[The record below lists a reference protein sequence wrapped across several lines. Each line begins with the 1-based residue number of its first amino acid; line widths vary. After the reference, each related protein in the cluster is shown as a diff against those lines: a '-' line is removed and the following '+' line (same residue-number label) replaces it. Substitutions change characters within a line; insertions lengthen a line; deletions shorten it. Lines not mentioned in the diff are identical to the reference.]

1 MGMTAVSTT
10 VQDHDPGRGLGHER
24 GRAHSRRGRPG
35 RRRFWGALPLLL
47 ALALV
52 AAACGGADGGE
63 AAAGEDGGGGGAAA
77 SDRVEVT
84 LTDFAIDPGEV
95 TVPVG
100 TPLTFHVVNEGPSP
114 HTYGVVVD
122 GTTIETRLLAAGEM
136 EDLALPALEEGTYEV
151 LCTVPGH
158 DTLGM
163 VGGVTA
169 SGTTG
174 AADGSDGGADDGS
187 AGGHASMTAEQ
198 MAEGHEQGVQDFLA
212 GDQTPTQGNQPLE
225 PEMDGD
231 VKVYDLTVEEI
242 QWEVSKG
249 VFKDAMAFNGQVPGP
264 EIRVRPGDRVRFVV
278 HNQLPE
284 PFALHFH
291 GVTLPNSEDGVPYV
305 TQPAIMPGEYWTYEF
320 DIVDPPGIYVYHS
333 HFNSAEQVGKGLYG
347 ALIVEPKGG
356 SWAPVYGVDPAV
368 EYTMFLGD
376 GLLGYSLNAK
386 SFPATE
392 PIVAAKDD
400 WVLIHMSNDG
410 ELLHPMHLHGFHF
423 MVVGQDGFPLEPQNR
438 YMADTLVVAPGQRF
452 DILVKADAEGAWA
465 FHCHILSHAE
475 GPEGMFGMVTALV
488 VQ

>member
-1 MGMTAVSTT
+1 M
-10 VQDHDPGRGLGHER
+10 
-24 GRAHSRRGRPG
+24 
-35 RRRFWGALPLLL
+35 RRFRWGALPLLVS
-47 ALALV
+47 LALV
-52 AAACGGADGGE
+52 AAACSSDRGE
-63 AAAGEDGGGGGAAA
+63 AAAGEDGVGGGGGAPT
-77 SDRVEVT
+77 RVEIT
-84 LTDFAIDPGEV
+84 LSDYAITPDDIQV
-95 TVPVG
+95 AADA
-100 TPLTFHVVNEGPSP
+100 PLTFHVVNEGAVP
-114 HTYGVVVD
+114 HTFGVVVD
-122 GTTIETRLLAAGEM
+122 GQAIETALLNGGEM
-136 EDLALPALEEGTYEV
+136 ADLEVPALAEGTYEA

-163 VGGVTA
+163 VGTVTA
-169 SGTTG
+169 SGSAGAGDTG
-174 AADGSDGGADDGS
+174 DPGGATGDD
-187 AGGHASMTAEQ
+187 AGAVDHANMTAEQ
-198 MAEGHEQGVQDFLA
+198 MAEGHDQGVQDFLA
-212 GDQTPTQGNQPLE
+212 GEETPTKGGQLLE

-231 VKVYDLTVEEI
+231 VKVFELTVEEVE
-242 QWEVSKG
+242 WEVARG
-249 VFKDAMAFNGQVPGP
+249 EFKQAMAFNGQVPGP

-278 HNQLPE
+278 QNQLSQ

-291 GVTLPNSEDGVPYV
+291 GVTVPNDQDGVPFV
-305 TQPAIMPGEYWTYEF
+305 TQPAIMPGEHWTYEF

-347 ALIVEPKGG
+347 ALIVEPRNG
-356 SWAPVYGVDPAV
+356 SWASVYGVDPAL

-376 GLLGYSLNAK
+376 GLLGYNLNGK

-392 PIVAAKDD
+392 PIVAQQDD

-423 MVVGQDGFPLEPQNR
+423 MVVGVDGFPLAPQNR

-452 DILVKADAEGAWA
+452 DILVQAEYPGAWA